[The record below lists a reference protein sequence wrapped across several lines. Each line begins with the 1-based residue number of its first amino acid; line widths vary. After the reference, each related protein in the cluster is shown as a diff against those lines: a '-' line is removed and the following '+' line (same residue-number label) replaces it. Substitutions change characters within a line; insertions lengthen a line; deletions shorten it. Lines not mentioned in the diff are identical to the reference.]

1 MYKKTKIFLLF
12 ISLQLFIG
20 FGRGVQAQNNALVL
34 SGAFV
39 NINGGT
45 FANPVYV
52 VVNNGLPAAIL
63 RNSGHII
70 SEGEGNYVKWI
81 TSAATNNFVF
91 PFGYSTTTY
100 LPATVHKTSAGATT
114 ITMST
119 WRTAASGNL
128 PWANLVLTM
137 NSNAT
142 GLPAAVSS
150 VIDRWWQAM
159 EPVGFT
165 GTLDVTYR
173 GVENTTTVAPLGN
186 FNGQEWID
194 ASSVWGFAGTGLG
207 VGVTG
212 AGTGTVTG
220 ITMNPYG
227 ATFSSPY
234 VLSAAEYPL
243 PIELVSFTAQCNS
256 GNVKVEWKDA
266 SETNVT
272 SIELQRS
279 TDLNVWN
286 TIYTASPSNTH
297 SLTTYNYSYSD
308 NSSSTIYYRL
318 KTNNNDGGYEL
329 SNTIYCLPCNGSN
342 SSIST
347 YYFDNNINIIS
358 HFDSDSKVNYTLYDA
373 FGKKVMSGEYEAS
386 QGTSLFSLPVYELSN
401 GIYFLNALNQNTF
414 YNQKIIITK

>member
-1 MYKKTKIFLLF
+1 MA
-12 ISLQLFIG
+12 
-20 FGRGVQAQNNALVL
+20 FGSHANAQNNAVVL
-34 SGAFV
+34 NGAFI
-39 NINGGT
+39 NLNGGT
-45 FANPVYV
+45 FANPVYL
-52 VVNNGLPAAIL
+52 VVNNGLPAAIS
-63 RNSGHII
+63 RTGSGGHII
-70 SEGEGNYVKWI
+70 SEQEGNYVLWN
-81 TSAATNNFVF
+81 TSAAANNFIF

-100 LPATVHKTSAGATT
+100 LPATVHKTSSAASS

-119 WRTAASGNL
+119 WGTAASGNL

-173 GVENTTTVAPLGN
+173 GVENTTTTAPAGT
-186 FNGQEWID
+186 FNGQEWIN
-194 ASSVWGFAGTGLG
+194 ASAVWGFAGTGTG
-207 VGVTG
+207 TGVTG

-220 ITMNPYG
+220 ITMVPYG

-234 VLSAAEYPL
+234 VLSAATDPL

-272 SIELQRS
+272 NIELQRS
-279 TDLNVWN
+279 TDLNIWS
-286 TIYTASPSNTH
+286 TIYTATPSNTH
-297 SLTTYNYSYSD
+297 SLTSYNYSYVD
-308 NSSSTIYYRL
+308 NSTSTIYYRL
-318 KTNNNDGGYEL
+318 KTNNDNGGADL
-329 SNTIYCLPCNGSN
+329 SAIVYCIPCKGGNSN
-342 SSIST
+342 LSA
-347 YYFDNNINIIS
+347 YYFDNNVNVIS
-358 HFDSDSKVNYTLYDA
+358 HFDTDSKVNYNVFDAYGKRVMVGEYDA
-373 FGKKVMSGEYEAS
+373 A
-386 QGTSLFSLPVYELSN
+386 QGTSIFSLPVYELSN
-401 GIYFLNALNQNTF
+401 GIYFFNAFSENTF